1 MKFDFIKKLE
11 YLTIFILVL
20 SYTNCFAVESIIC
33 ASLNKYPYTVDE
45 QYYGPSGFCLDV
57 VKSAAKFS
65 NLNINIKEGTYE
77 QVISWLEDGTVD
89 CVPFL
94 NDSDSNCLNFDLSA
108 INMLVIQG
116 DFVFKQNTPYVSYKS
131 LHGEKVGFI
140 KDDIAARAIIDQLM
154 ENNVDY
160 TPVWYDSFAVLNN
173 DIIYGKIKYGIVS
186 EYIKSGHIDKELKR
200 INSQLLPVRIT
211 LGFSKAFSAHL
222 ANKLVD
228 AIINLKNYHPAEY
241 QRIIKKHSSDYGVE
255 YGLIVENSS
264 VLVFAFISL
273 LIALLVLFCVLIYI
287 MPKYRKYSKEI
298 FSDFYKNCKDL
309 QYVYMN
315 LKTSCFFH
323 KVDPASSDYFIVI
336 NHASVDFFQE
346 RMNVLNFDDIFEFS
360 DSTVSISSLIQGMQ
374 PMESKSFNVRLKSD
388 SDSKYKFE
396 LVTQILA
403 SGTEAFSVINNRSEE
418 EALLASLQASQY
430 DLEMATEAGKVGVF
444 EFDVATMVMTGNNQC
459 FINLGLEY
467 IEAGISSNDIF
478 KIVEFEDPK
487 YAKNIFRKLIS
498 GKVKAC
504 TLEFKVRS
512 ESGRTEW
519 MSLNAKA
526 KNWGSDGVAKRI
538 VGVLVNIDQIKKLNL
553 ELEEFSRNFE
563 LLMNVSPDNIYAKD
577 TNYRFLWSSLSH
589 TIEHGF
595 HDRNEIVGK
604 NDYDLH
610 NKEDADKF
618 IEVEREVIENG
629 RSIVGYEQTYLLT
642 NGERKWVLATKVP
655 INDSSGNVVGL
666 LGINT
671 DITKYKNVIKTL
683 NNTQRIQA
691 IGKLAGGIA
700 HEFNN
705 ALNGIMGFAHLLQGS
720 KCLKDKEQEYV
731 DYILKGTDRCEE
743 LTRHFLAFARK
754 GKYVETIVDIHE
766 LIIKTIEIIKLSMSS
781 NIEIEC
787 NLKAVNYHV
796 TADLNQLENVII
808 NLVANAEYA
817 VNGQGHILI
826 ETSNILSSELNGDL
840 KNFDIELPQSIEIK
854 IIDDGEGI
862 SPENLDKIFDPFFTT
877 KKVGEGAGL
886 GLSAVYGIVVN
897 HKGTIGIESDLGV
910 GTCFTIILPVI

>member
-1 MKFDFIKKLE
+1 MGFNLIKKLK
-11 YLTIFILVL
+11 YIIIFTLAL
-20 SYTNCFAVESIIC
+20 SYTNCFAGKTIIC
-33 ASLNKYPYTVDE
+33 ASLNKYPHTVEE

-57 VKSAAKFS
+57 LKSAAKFS
-65 NLNINIKEGTYE
+65 NINIELKEGTYE
-77 QVISWLEDGTVD
+77 EVIGWLENGSVD

-94 NDSDSNCLNFDLSA
+94 NDSAFSCERFNLSA

-116 DFVFKQNTPYVSYKS
+116 DIILPSNSQYISYSS

-140 KDDIAARAIIDQLM
+140 KDDIAVRSFIDQLK
-154 ENNVDY
+154 ENHVDY
-160 TPVWYDSFAVLNN
+160 TPVWYDSLAVMNN
-173 DIIYGKIKYGIVS
+173 DIIYKKLRYGVVS
-186 EYIKSGHIDKELKR
+186 EYIKSGSGDKQLKR
-200 INSQLLPVRIT
+200 VNSQLLPVRIA
-211 LGFSKAFSAHL
+211 LGFNKSFSIDL
-222 ANKLVD
+222 SNKLVE
-228 AIINLKNYHPAEY
+228 AVIYLKNYHPAEY

-255 YGLIVENSS
+255 YGLIIEDSP
-264 VLVFAFISL
+264 VLVTSVIL
-273 LIALLVLFCVLIYI
+273 LAAVVLALSCILIYI
-287 MPKYRKYSKEI
+287 IPRYKKYSKEI
-298 FSDFYKNCKDL
+298 FSDFYKNCIDL

-315 LKTSCFFH
+315 LKTPCFFH
-323 KVDPASSDYFIVI
+323 KVDPLSNDYFIVI
-336 NHASVDFFQE
+336 NYASVDLFHDNLNFY
-346 RMNVLNFDDIFEFS
+346 NFDDIFEFS
-360 DSTVSISSLIQGMQ
+360 DSTASISSLIQSMQ

-388 SDSKYKFE
+388 TEWKYKYE
-396 LVTQILA
+396 LLTQVMA
-403 SGTEAFSVINNRSEE
+403 SGTEAFSTINNRSEE

-430 DLEMATEAGKVGVF
+430 DLEMATEAGKVGIF
-444 EFDVATMVMTGNNQC
+444 EFDVTTMVMTGNNQC

-467 IEAGISSNDIF
+467 IEAGISSKDIF
-478 KIVEFEDPK
+478 KIVEFEDPE
-487 YAKNIFRKLIS
+487 ATKNMFRKLIN
-498 GKVKAC
+498 GKIKTC
-504 TLEFKVRS
+504 TLEFKVMT
-512 ESGRTEW
+512 ESGSAEW

-526 KNWGSDGVAKRI
+526 KNLDRNGIAKKI

-563 LLMNVSPDNIYAKD
+563 LLMSVSPDTIYAKD

-589 TIEHGF
+589 AKEYGF
-595 HDRNEIVGK
+595 QDRNDIVGK
-604 NDYDLH
+604 NDYDIH
-610 NKEDADKF
+610 DKTDADKF
-618 IEVEREVIENG
+618 IEVEREVIEDG
-629 RSIVGYEQTYLLT
+629 KTIVGYEQTYLLA

-655 INDSSGNVVGL
+655 INGSNGDVIGL

-671 DITKYKNVIKTL
+671 DITKYKNVLKTL

-705 ALNGIMGFAHLLQGS
+705 ALNGIMGFAHLLQIS
-720 KCLKDKEQEYV
+720 KCLNEKEQEYV
-731 DYILKGTDRCEE
+731 DYILTGTDRCEE
-743 LTRHFLAFARK
+743 LTRHLLAFARK

-766 LIIKTIEIIKLSMSS
+766 LIKKTIEIITLSMSG
-781 NIEIEC
+781 NIEIKC

-796 TADLNQLENVII
+796 TADLNQIENVII

-817 VNGQGHILI
+817 VKGEGHILI
-826 ETSNILSSELNGDL
+826 ETSNVVSTDINSDL
-840 KNFDIELPQSIEIK
+840 KDMDINLPQSIEIK

-862 SPENLDKIFDPFFTT
+862 SPDNLDKIFDPFFTT